1 MKTIKNDMRQATT
14 KSDKWR
20 VTRDKRDLAAR
31 GAHSCHASRVTRH
44 PTAFTLVELL
54 VVISIIGVLAAFTV
68 PVLSA
73 VKRHQY
79 ISQTQAEMG
88 QLQAAIDSY
97 HAAYGFYPPDNPNG
111 VVNLTGQLQGNQLYY
126 ELEGTSLD
134 TVNGVFKTLDGSVQI
149 LTNDV
154 PTAFGL
160 GGFMNCNKAGSSE
173 DSQPAKNFIHEL
185 SPRQTATSTNSN
197 VGITI
202 LVGSVGGPD
211 PAYRPL
217 GVSGLNPWRYVSPG
231 TNNPNS
237 YDLWIQLVIGGK
249 TNLVCNWSKEVQIN
263 NPLP

>member
-1 MKTIKNDMRQATT
+1 MWPAASGGEKTWSADE
-14 KSDKWR
+14 
-20 VTRDKRDLAAR
+20 
-31 GAHSCHASRVTRH
+31 GGTRH
-44 PTAFTLVELL
+44 HFGFTLIELL
-54 VVISIIGVLAAFTV
+54 VVITIIGILAAFTV
-68 PVLSA
+68 PVLSV

-97 HAAYGFYPPDNPNG
+97 HAAYGFYPPDNGLGN
-111 VVNLTGQLQGNQLYY
+111 VLGNQLYY

-134 TVNGVFKTLDGSVQI
+134 TVNGVFRTLDGSTQI

-160 GGFMNCNKAGSSE
+160 GGFMNCNKAGASE
-173 DSQPAKNFIHEL
+173 DSKPAANFIHEL
-185 SPRQTATSTNSN
+185 SPRQIGTSTNTFNGNS

-211 PAYRPL
+211 ATYKPL

-231 TNNPNS
+231 ANNPSS